1 MRCPRCS
8 GLLVVDAFSDLQ
20 STFGTFDGAR
30 CLNCGY
36 IEDSLM
42 IANRRQ
48 AAAPRDPTGVTVRR
62 SSARL
67 RSPLRLA

>member
-42 IANRRQ
+42 IANRQ
-48 AAAPRDPTGVTVRR
+48 AAAQRDPTGVTVRR

>member
-1 MRCPRCS
+1 MRCPRCG
-8 GLLVVDAFSDLQ
+8 GLLVVDAFSDLH
-20 STFGTFDGAR
+20 STAGSFDGAR

-42 IANRRQ
+42 IANRRV
-48 AAAPRDPTGVTVRR
+48 AATPREPTGATVRR

>member
-1 MRCPRCS
+1 MQCPRCS
-8 GLLVVDAFSDLQ
+8 GLLVVDAFSDLH
-20 STFGTFDGAR
+20 STLGTFDGAR

-48 AAAPRDPTGVTVRR
+48 SAVQRDPSGVTVRR